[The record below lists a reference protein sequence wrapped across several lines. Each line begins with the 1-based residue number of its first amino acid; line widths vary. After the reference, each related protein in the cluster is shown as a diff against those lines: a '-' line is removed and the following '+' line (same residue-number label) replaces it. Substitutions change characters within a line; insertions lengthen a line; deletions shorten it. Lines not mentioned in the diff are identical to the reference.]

1 MLGCQTH
8 NGYNNIFL
16 GKSEWEQIKEDQKTI
31 LAKKGVV
38 ALSTLKKLYL
48 ILAAAAAA
56 AAAAALLCP
65 FVCPGMCVCVIYSW

>member
-1 MLGCQTH
+1 MLGRQTH

-56 AAAAALLCP
+56 LLCP